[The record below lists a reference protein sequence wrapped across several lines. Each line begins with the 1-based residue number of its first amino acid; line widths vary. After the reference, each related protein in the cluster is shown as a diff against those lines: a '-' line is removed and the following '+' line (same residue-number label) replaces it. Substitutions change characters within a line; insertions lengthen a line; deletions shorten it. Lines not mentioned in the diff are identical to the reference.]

1 MFRVLDAQYIVQDF
15 IFKDLNIVFK
25 IMMYNK
31 RKMSMTYCRV
41 AMWIQVQ

>member
-1 MFRVLDAQYIVQDF
+1 MLQVFDAQYIQDF

>member
-1 MFRVLDAQYIVQDF
+1 MFEVFDAQYIQHF
-15 IFKDLNIVFK
+15 IFKDLNIGFK
-25 IMMYNK
+25 VTMYNK

>member
-1 MFRVLDAQYIVQDF
+1 MFKVFDAQYIQDF

-25 IMMYNK
+25 IMMDNK

-41 AMWIQVQ
+41 AMWIQLK